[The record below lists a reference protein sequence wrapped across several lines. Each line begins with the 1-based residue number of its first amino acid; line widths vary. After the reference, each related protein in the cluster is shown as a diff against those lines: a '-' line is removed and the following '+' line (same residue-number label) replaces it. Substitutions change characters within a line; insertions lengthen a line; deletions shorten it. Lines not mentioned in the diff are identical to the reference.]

1 LQICLTEY
9 ADIDTSAIWIIIRR
23 RFVLATNERRAVSMP
38 IPSLTSVTRYSQ
50 PLPKTRPKA
59 SIFVGRE
66 LPSPF
71 RLSEH
76 FVPGVKIERH
86 LLWHGTASFTASRPA
101 TDTARSA
108 SRSESDDQAAAC
120 ASVSFGTLRA
130 IVEL

>member
-1 LQICLTEY
+1 
-9 ADIDTSAIWIIIRR
+9 
-23 RFVLATNERRAVSMP
+23 MP
-38 IPSLTSVTRYSQ
+38 IPSLTSVTRYPQ

-66 LPSPF
+66 LLSPL

-76 FVPGVKIERH
+76 FVPGVKIELH

-101 TDTARSA
+101 GDTARSA

-120 ASVSFGTLRA
+120 ASVSLGKPLRA